1 MSNLEKDISRG
12 LRAKQILEDDLM
24 VEAVA
29 HIEAELWRVF
39 KEAKPNDP
47 ETLMHIR
54 QMHYIHTRYQEF
66 LRATLANGK
75 VAQINLEAKKKSLR
89 ERVAGWTS

>member
-1 MSNLEKDISRG
+1 MSNLEKDIARG

-24 VEAVA
+24 VEAAA

-39 KEAKPNDP
+39 KEAKPNDS

-54 QMHYIHTRYQEF
+54 QMQYMHTKYQEF
-66 LRATLANGK
+66 LRAAMANGK
-75 VAQINLEAKKKSLR
+75 VAQINLEARKKSLKQ
-89 ERVAGWTS
+89 RVFG